1 MELPIRQIWLS
12 KEVSEKNKLKKLN
25 LLIRYVSILLLFVSV
40 LSCKKDKNDS
50 PAPPPPPPTFKEIIG
65 GEWMAKEIKING
77 FVRGAEQIE
86 LLGDGKNL
94 NGKVNFQANDSVIQS
109 NLSFE
114 VSFYQLDSEGNRTD
128 LGDIPY
134 LDFLDGGAFSN
145 LTDESFTLESF
156 GFIQT
161 VEVLR
166 FTANEIEIK
175 LTDSQEADDFQ
186 ISYTFTFKK

>member
-12 KEVSEKNKLKKLN
+12 KEVSEKNKSKILN
-25 LLIRYVSILLLFVSV
+25 LIVKYVSIGLLFVS
-40 LSCKKDKNDS
+40 LWACKKEKDTT
-50 PAPPPPPPTFKEIIG
+50 PAPTPPPTFKEIIG
-65 GEWMAKEIKING
+65 GEWTAQGIEVNG

-94 NGKVNFQANDSVIQS
+94 NGKVNFLANDSVIQS